1 MRCVPNVT
9 AKLVGLSKS
18 SDTTTESTGGGS
30 ARTASTAT
38 PLSRFMKVFFPEPQK
53 LWKKQPSKE
62 TQCEKPSQSNLMER
76 ADDYGEDSDTRLRKF
91 YEQAEPG
98 RCYTLDE
105 ISKGMGV
112 TSERVRQIEDMAI
125 RKFRRRL
132 GQILKSDG
140 IEITDLLKND

>member
-1 MRCVPNVT
+1 MH
-9 AKLVGLSKS
+9 
-18 SDTTTESTGGGS
+18 
-30 ARTASTAT
+30 
-38 PLSRFMKVFFPEPQK
+38 
-53 LWKKQPSKE
+53 
-62 TQCEKPSQSNLMER
+62 
-76 ADDYGEDSDTRLRKF
+76 
-91 YEQAEPG
+91 
-98 RCYTLDE
+98 TLDE